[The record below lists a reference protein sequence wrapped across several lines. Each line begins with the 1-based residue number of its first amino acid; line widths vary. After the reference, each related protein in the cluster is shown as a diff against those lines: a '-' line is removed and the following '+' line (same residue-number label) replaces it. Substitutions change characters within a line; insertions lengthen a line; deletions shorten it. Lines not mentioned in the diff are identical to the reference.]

1 MGDLKGMRMPRYN
14 VGEGAM
20 VGRHKCRMFK
30 GSDDDK
36 VQCREGAMVGGNKCV
51 RFKGSEDDA

>member
-1 MGDLKGMRMPRYN
+1 
-14 VGEGAM
+14 M

-36 VQCREGAMVGGNKCV
+36 VQCREGVMVGRHKC
-51 RFKGSEDDA
+51 RMFKGSDDDKVQVGRV

>member
-1 MGDLKGMRMPRYN
+1 
-14 VGEGAM
+14 M
-20 VGRHKCRMFK
+20 VGTHKCRMFK

-51 RFKGSEDDA
+51 RFKGSDHTCLV